1 MSSAGDKPDRGQH
14 PPNKMTREEAERLR
28 DLLRY
33 GKPADLHDRPVL
45 QRIGKAIAQ
54 AVHGPSKRD
63 W

>member
-1 MSSAGDKPDRGQH
+1 
-14 PPNKMTREEAERLR
+14 
-28 DLLRY
+28 LLRY